1 MNDLILGIAVL
12 IGGAAAHD
20 DGYIDVGLAMHSN
33 AYDGP
38 EVRLSNPLGTVEA
51 GIQSGRYK
59 VYFEHISGL
68 STVEEG
74 AGLNMIGIKV
84 RIK

>member
-1 MNDLILGIAVL
+1 MNDLILWIAIL
-12 IGGAAAHD
+12 IGGAAAND

-38 EVRLSNPLGTVEA
+38 EIILSNPLGTIEA
-51 GIQSGRYK
+51 GIQKGRYK
-59 VYFEHISGL
+59 VYYEHISGL
-68 STVEEG
+68 SSQEEG
-74 AGLNMIGIKV
+74 AGLNMIGVKV